1 MNILVSQS
9 ESLILQRESSVLL
22 QSLTAR
28 VDEAHKDQKQAEK
41 LFGVAEMPERVRR
54 ASLHKAELV
63 RRCLIRCCVRKS

>member
-63 RRCLIRCCVRKS
+63 RRCLVRRCVRKG

>member
-1 MNILVSQS
+1 MNLSVQQN
-9 ESLILQRESSVLL
+9 ETLILQRDSSVLL

-28 VDEAHKDQKQAEK
+28 VDDAHKDQKQAEK

-63 RRCLIRCCVRKS
+63 RSYL